1 VKTLFIIPAYNE
13 ELNIGSVIEDIR
25 GHVQGADI
33 LVINDGSADATGTV
47 AKTLGVTVITL
58 PYNLG
63 IGAAMQTGYH
73 YADMQGYD
81 IAVQFDGDGQH
92 RADQLNHLLGPIER
106 GEADIVIGSRFL
118 TKGLYEAEVAR
129 LIAIRVLSRI
139 ISSLVGQKITDPTSG
154 LRAVNRKVLQFFCDF
169 YPDDYPEPESLVLLH
184 KAGFRIAEAPVLM
197 EKRLLGNSSITL
209 FRGVYYVVKVVLAVM
224 IDVIKEV
231 PRR

>member
-13 ELNIGSVIEDIR
+13 ELNIRGVIEDIR
-25 GHVQGADI
+25 GYVPGADI
-33 LVINDGSADATGTV
+33 LVINDGSRDATGTV
-47 AKTLGVTVITL
+47 AKNLGVTVITL

-63 IGAAMQTGYH
+63 IGAAMQTGYR

-92 RADQLNHLLGPIER
+92 RADQLDLLLGPILRQEK
-106 GEADIVIGSRFL
+106 DIVIGSRFL
-118 TKGLYEAEVAR
+118 TRGLYEAEAAR
-129 LIAIRVLSRI
+129 IIAIRTLSAI
-139 ISSLVGQKITDPTSG
+139 ISLLIGQKITDPTSG
-154 LRAVNRKVLQFFCDF
+154 LRAVNRKALQFFCDF

-209 FRGVYYVVKVVLAVM
+209 FRGVYYMVKVVLAVLVDM
-224 IDVIKEV
+224 IKEI

>member
-1 VKTLFIIPAYNE
+1 MKTLFIIPAFNE
-13 ELNIGSVIEDIR
+13 ELNIRGVIEDIR
-25 GHVQGADI
+25 GHVQGAAI
-33 LVINDGSADATGTV
+33 LVINDGSADATGNI
-47 AKTLGVTVITL
+47 AKDLGVTVISL

-73 YADMQGYD
+73 YAHMQGYD

-92 RADQLNHLLGPIER
+92 RADQLDQLLEPLER

-118 TKGLYEAEVAR
+118 TKGMYKAEVAR
-129 LIAIRVLSRI
+129 LVAIRMLSRI

-154 LRAVNRKVLQFFCDF
+154 LRAVNRRAMHLFCRC

-184 KAGFRIAEAPVLM
+184 KAGFRIAEAPVHM

-209 FRGVYYVVKVVLAVM
+209 LRGVYYMVKVVLAVLVDM
-224 IDVIKEV
+224 IKEV

>member
-1 VKTLFIIPAYNE
+1 MKTLFIIPAFNE
-13 ELNIGSVIEDIR
+13 ELNIRGVIEDIR

-33 LVINDGSADATGTV
+33 LVINDGSADATGNI
-47 AKTLGVTVITL
+47 AKNLGVTVITL

-73 YADMQGYD
+73 YAHMQGYD

-92 RADQLNHLLGPIER
+92 RADQLDQLLDPLER

-118 TKGLYEAEVAR
+118 TKGMYKAGVAR
-129 LIAIRVLSRI
+129 LIAIRMLSRI
-139 ISSLVGQKITDPTSG
+139 ISSLIGQKITDPTSG
-154 LRAVNRKVLQFFCDF
+154 LRAVNRKSMLLFCRC

-184 KAGFRIAEAPVLM
+184 KAGFRIAESPVLM
-197 EKRLLGNSSITL
+197 ERRLLGNSSITL
-209 FRGVYYVVKVVLAVM
+209 FRGVYYMVKVVLAVLVDM
-224 IDVIKEV
+224 IKEV

>member
-1 VKTLFIIPAYNE
+1 MKTLFIIPAYNE
-13 ELNIGSVIEDIR
+13 ELNIGTVIEDIR
-25 GHVQGADI
+25 GHVEGADI
-33 LVINDGSADATGTV
+33 LVINDGSRDATGDV
-47 AKTLGVTVITL
+47 ARNLGVAVITL

-63 IGAAMQTGYH
+63 IGAAMQAGYR

-81 IAVQFDGDGQH
+81 IAVQCDGDGQH
-92 RADQLNHLLGPIER
+92 RADQLNHLMGPIES

-118 TKGLYEAEVAR
+118 TRGLYEAEVAR
-129 LIAIRVLSRI
+129 VIAIRMLSRM
-139 ISSLVGQKITDPTSG
+139 ISLLVGQKITDPTSG
-154 LRAVNRKVLQFFCDF
+154 FRAVNRKVLQFFCQC

-209 FRGVYYVVKVVLAVM
+209 FRGVYYMVKVVLAVLVDM
-224 IDVIKEV
+224 IKAV